1 MIYLFDLSIVTIDFL
16 SVHNRESLFQL
27 FSYIRS
33 VCASINLWM
42 KAAVSFERF
51 IEIRFSAQ
59 GQNVINIKKTRIIII
74 AIVTFTVLW
83 KICVFWKVCITLI
96 N

>member
-1 MIYLFDLSIVTIDFL
+1 MNSLKEVVGITSIRIEYLVCLHLSYWRPL
-16 SVHNRESLFQL
+16 R
-27 FSYIRS
+27 